1 MNTSNTN
8 TNNNNFTETIFS
20 TKLNNKKDR
29 KSHNYKAIKK
39 TEDRDG
45 KVEAL
50 ISELP
55 NKYQKQLQSLKTGP
69 TIIAATQKRLL
80 PEKSIDRVGPKTNF
94 AREVR
99 DIVSDNAGANEDAWN
114 EYRDARCE
122 QRRID
127 YDAMLKEE
135 HQENIRQY
143 HLAYAEWQYYKE
155 CTDEED
161 WCMFTECN
169 LKNNFHQYETII
181 GLESK
186 SNQSNQS
193 NTRTMDEY
201 EMDELQKNATKN
213 AIEEAWLRTSD
224 TLLTVEECVA
234 SWREK
239 TLEYAVKMEAAKTKR
254 DAAIRAGDDFAVA
267 AAINDAVLNDAA
279 IKAKEFWLNEQF
291 DAAVAMDSVV
301 SLKDPKFLKYME
313 WLNEN
318 DTYNDLRYV
327 MWSHREYCDNVEADD
342 SKYDELPLHERYT
355 WHSDEEDDDEDDDN
369 SVPDLITYEEDLAAI
384 KAKTIAE
391 TIAKEFA
398 ADLADDYSVNV
409 YDLKSLMLD
418 EDTWDRWDVEKVA
431 RLKHNI
437 SEYERVHLNG
447 RR

>member
-8 TNNNNFTETIFS
+8 TNNNNVTETIFS
-20 TKLNNKKDR
+20 TKPNNKKDR

-45 KVEAL
+45 KVCSL

-55 NKYQKQLQSLKTGP
+55 NKYQKQLQSLNTGP
-69 TIIAATQKRLL
+69 TIIAATQKKSL

-99 DIVSDNAGANEDAWN
+99 DIVSDNVGANEDAWN

-169 LKNNFHQYETII
+169 LKNNFHHYEKII

-186 SNQSNQS
+186 SNQS

-201 EMDELQKNATKN
+201 EMDELQKAATKAATKA

-239 TLEYAVKMEAAKTKR
+239 TLADAVKMEAAKTKR

-279 IKAKEFWLNEQF
+279 IKAKEYWLNEQLEV
-291 DAAVAMDSVV
+291 ATAMDSVV
-301 SLKDPKFLKYME
+301 SVKDPKFVKYIA

-318 DTYNDLRYV
+318 DMYNDLRYV
-327 MWSHREYCDNVEADD
+327 MWSHREHCDNVEADD

-355 WHSDEEDDDEDDDN
+355 WHSDEEDEEDDN

-391 TIAKEFA
+391 TVAKEFA